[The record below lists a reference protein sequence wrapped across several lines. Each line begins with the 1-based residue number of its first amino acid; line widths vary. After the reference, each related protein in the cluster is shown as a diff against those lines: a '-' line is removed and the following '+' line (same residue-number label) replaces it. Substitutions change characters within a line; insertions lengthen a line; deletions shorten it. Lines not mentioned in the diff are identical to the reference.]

1 VRRERCLRGS
11 AAFFAAAFY
20 GRVSYRTRFTVM
32 MSPAG
37 TSPRLCRSRNTRHVC
52 RSRNTRH
59 VLVTVLHQLLRNR
72 TVAGT
77 AVCLPSVR
85 SAIALRSPVF
95 SVLRS
100 FSRLTWSRLFSPL
113 VGVVFALRLLA
124 LVATLLLALLAANAR
139 SGSRL
144 IALSEDQIASR

>member
-1 VRRERCLRGS
+1 MRRERCLRGS

-37 TSPRLCRSRNTRHVC
+37 TSPRLCRSRNTRHV
-52 RSRNTRH
+52 
-59 VLVTVLHQLLRNR
+59 LVTVLHQLLRNR
-72 TVAGT
+72 NVAST

-100 FSRLTWSRLFSPL
+100 FSRLTWSRLFLPLL
-113 VGVVFALRLLA
+113 VGVVFALCLLA

>member
-1 VRRERCLRGS
+1 MPRCAPRTLLTRIGRVLRGGLLRPS
-11 AAFFAAAFY
+11 LH
-20 GRVSYRTRFTVM
+20 RTRFTVM

-37 TSPRLCRSRNTRHVC
+37 TSPRLCRSRNTRHV
-52 RSRNTRH
+52 
-59 VLVTVLHQLLRNR
+59 LVTVLQQLLRNR
-72 TVAGT
+72 NVAGT

-100 FSRLTWSRLFSPL
+100 FSRLTWSRLFSPLL